1 MGLVTAL
8 AAAASIA
15 SIYGGIQAKKEG
27 DKQADLATNQAASRA
42 TEINRQTA
50 RSTTL
55 EERDIKSTIERQ
67 KLAYLASGVTLEGSP
82 LLMMEETRRRG
93 AENVEEI
100 QLAGAAGAS
109 AQLEEGRATA
119 QAAKASGRAQ
129 LMSGITG
136 AMGSASR
143 MIK

>member
-1 MGLVTAL
+1 M
-8 AAAASIA
+8 
-15 SIYGGIQAKKEG
+15 
-27 DKQADLATNQAASRA
+27 ATNQAASRA

-100 QLAGAAGAS
+100 QLAGAAGAA

-119 QAAKASGRAQ
+119 QAAKTSGRAQ